1 MIGPKILKC
10 NEVVIWKILFC
21 LSGFLIV
28 WAMIGY
34 KWSLRILIKVF
45 TNRKLKKDY
54 CQRPTV
60 SVLVVAHNEEK
71 VIADKL
77 KNLVQTEYPL
87 NLI

>member
-1 MIGPKILKC
+1 M
-10 NEVVIWKILFC
+10 VIWKILFC

-28 WAMIGY
+28 WVMIGY
-34 KWSLRILIKVF
+34 KWSLRILNKIF

-54 CQRPTV
+54 SQRPTV

-77 KNLVQTEYPL
+77 KKFSTDRASSKFDSVYSC
-87 NLI
+87 I